1 MYWSAATVTAYSM
14 KQSTIC
20 EAKRLSEPSLAT
32 KVVGADLAPSSYLDE
47 LGRLARILGLESPRD
62 VAQVLQHLGI
72 ARARDRLRKRSSV
85 LPPSSVCSPPLFH
98 LYCTFIS
105 NVNLTVIFSV
115 SRGDTIFQCTA
126 AARVK
131 WGGKGRS
138 AITALGRR
146 SKDGT
151 SRETQREREGG
162 RASDRA
168 MRTSSGAPPR
178 LWTPVPF
185 SRGRSKE
192 DALACGTDPPISS
205 VLFARVK
212 EKRER
217 AGGESRRAGSLKRGD
232 ERFEDGPTRSLR
244 SGESLA
250 SVLGPRRNSETPSP
264 RAFPRSLARLRLS
277 CVRSP
282 SSLASHTDSPLF
294 LSSSQSK
301 FTRSR
306 TSC

>member
-192 DALACGTDPPISS
+192 DALACGTDPPHQQCAVRACEREARESWRRITTRGVSEAGRRRLRGRPDSIASVGREPCLRPRSS
-205 VLFARVK
+205 AQ
-212 EKRER
+212 
-217 AGGESRRAGSLKRGD
+217 
-232 ERFEDGPTRSLR
+232 LR
-244 SGESLA
+244 DTKSSCVPSLA
-250 SVLGPRRNSETPSP
+250 
-264 RAFPRSLARLRLS
+264 RSLAVVVRALS
-277 CVRSP
+277 FVLGFSY
-282 SSLASHTDSPLF
+282 
-294 LSSSQSK
+294 
-301 FTRSR
+301 
-306 TSC
+306 